1 MPALQDLWKFAA
13 VAAGVFE
20 EGEEVGHVEQGAH
33 GLVDVDKFEFAAA
46 GAAVDVESGE
56 GTEAGGVHV
65 LDLLHVDE
73 DAFGGGKEIADFV
86 AELRRV
92 FEGEFAVAFD
102 DGGVFDAVG
111 VEVEGGREAVGLRRR
126 RKLGRVGQ
134 GVAPLK
140 DGMGQDYSE
149 LRVGCE
155 FLRVARTIELCTKT
169 CTACR
174 APTGRI

>member
-13 VAAGVFE
+13 VAARVLE
-20 EGEEVGHVEQGAH
+20 EGEEVGHVEQSAH